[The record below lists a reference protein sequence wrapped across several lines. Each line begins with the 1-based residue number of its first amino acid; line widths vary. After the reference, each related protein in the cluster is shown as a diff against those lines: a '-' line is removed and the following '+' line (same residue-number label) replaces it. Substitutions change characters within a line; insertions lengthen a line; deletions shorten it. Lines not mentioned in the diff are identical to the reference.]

1 MSYICNLAV
10 TMNPCSKANI
20 DAQAILR
27 SRQCN
32 FDLGSHLV
40 FLIGCCVARSKLAR
54 SVCLVLDS
62 LLNVLVGSQKCQIE
76 IDRIDLPCVRYFIQY
91 VSEVPNDLV
100 YTLVTYSDHIS

>member
-1 MSYICNLAV
+1 LGSCLLSSAESMSYICNLAV
-10 TMNPCSKANI
+10 TVNPCSKANI

-32 FDLGSHLV
+32 FDLGRHLV

-76 IDRIDLPCVRYFIQY
+76 IDRIDLPCVR
-91 VSEVPNDLV
+91 
-100 YTLVTYSDHIS
+100 